1 MARAEQYWLDGT
13 RVVVTGGGTRE
24 PIDPVRYIGNR
35 SSGKMG
41 NELALAA
48 ASVGA
53 EVTLITATDP
63 TPSLEGI
70 EVVGVDTAAEMHA
83 ALLEWLPG
91 ARILIMAA
99 AVADYRPAR
108 ISAIKIK
115 KSTGAL
121 TLDLEPTEDILA
133 SLRQSGLRD
142 GIFVVGFAAE
152 TQDLVANAR
161 AKLHAKNLDL
171 IVVNDVGRDDIAMN
185 SDFNEVIV
193 IDETGVIDEI
203 ARAPKHEIAA
213 AILRDI
219 HARLR

>member
-1 MARAEQYWLDGT
+1 LARAEQYWLDGT

-48 ASVGA
+48 ATVGA
-53 EVTLITATDP
+53 GVTLITATDP
-63 TPSLEGI
+63 TPALEGI

-108 ISAIKIK
+108 ISPMKIK
-115 KSTGAL
+115 KSSGAL

-133 SLRQSGLRD
+133 SLRESGLRD

-185 SDFNEVIV
+185 SDFNEVTV

>member
-48 ASVGA
+48 ANLGA
-53 EVTLITATDP
+53 GVTLISATEP

-108 ISAIKIK
+108 VSPMKIK
-115 KSTGAL
+115 KSSRAL

-152 TQDLVANAR
+152 TQDLVANAL
-161 AKLHAKNLDL
+161 AKLHAKDLDL
-171 IVVNDVGRDDIAMN
+171 IVVNDVGRADIAMD
-185 SDFNEVIV
+185 SDFNEVTV
-193 IDETGVIDEI
+193 IAETGVIDEI

-219 HARLR
+219 HTRLR